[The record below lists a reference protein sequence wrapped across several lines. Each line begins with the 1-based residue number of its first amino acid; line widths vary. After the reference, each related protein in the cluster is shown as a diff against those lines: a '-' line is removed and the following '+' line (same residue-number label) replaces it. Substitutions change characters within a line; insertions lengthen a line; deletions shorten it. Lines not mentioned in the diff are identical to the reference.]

1 MHYARCV
8 NYPFTV
14 NLPTVTLREPA
25 RNSLMV
31 AVGHTGITEY
41 AVFHPS
47 VQSID
52 DGGGCTEI
60 HISHPHRQY
69 MFTLG
74 TVPFVGTGS
83 PSRNLFIEVVFHI
96 FALIRKTGPFVPE
109 SDFTIGGSLDVLVYG
124 Y

>member
-1 MHYARCV
+1 
-8 NYPFTV
+8 
-14 NLPTVTLREPA
+14 
-25 RNSLMV
+25 
-31 AVGHTGITEY
+31 
-41 AVFHPS
+41 
-47 VQSID
+47 
-52 DGGGCTEI
+52 
-60 HISHPHRQY
+60 
-69 MFTLG
+69 MFALG